1 MLIRVSM
8 EDGDMRSIQELC
20 LAVLG
25 FRSQSAEDAA
35 ANLRA
40 HAETQR
46 LIDHLTREFRS
57 MATEFEDKLAILAAD
72 MAEQTTVVQ
81 TVQTFITGL
90 STQLSDALGSASTSG
105 ATPAQ
110 LAKLTELHDALQA
123 NTAKLTTAAQANI
136 VPEQPPIAD
145 TTA

>member
-1 MLIRVSM
+1 M

-20 LAVLG
+20 RAVLG
-25 FRSQSAEDAA
+25 FHCPNAADAA

-46 LIDHLTREFRS
+46 LIYHLTREFRS
-57 MATEFEDKLAILAAD
+57 MATEFEDKLAILATD
-72 MAEQTTVVQ
+72 MAAQTTVVT
-81 TVQTFITGL
+81 TVQTFIAGL
-90 STQLSDALGSASTSG
+90 STQLSDALASAANSG

-110 LAKLTELHDALQA
+110 LAALTDLDTAIKANSAALVA
-123 NTAKLTTAAQANI
+123 AAQTNI
-136 VPEQPPIAD
+136 APERPPIAD